1 MRIVHH
7 VIKRAASCRTLERKA
22 QQQFG
27 IVSREYQVMAFQHHQ
42 CITSAVIREAIKWAE
57 RTKPRK
63 YHNKQRVKIMSES
76 QLAIGIDPGVKT
88 GIAVADDGKLQ
99 SVASATITAAMQMV
113 LALKDQSPMVYIE
126 DARKRTWFGNADARQ
141 ARSGAGTREGVGSV
155 KRDCGIW
162 EQFCIE
168 QGVAYQLVHPAANK
182 TKLDTETFNRITGWR
197 AKTNEHS
204 RDAAM
209 LVYQRVVKEVV

>member
-1 MRIVHH
+1 
-7 VIKRAASCRTLERKA
+7 
-22 QQQFG
+22 
-27 IVSREYQVMAFQHHQ
+27 MAFQHHQ
-42 CITSAVIREAIKWAE
+42 CITSAVIREAIAWAE

-88 GIAVADDGKLQ
+88 GIAVAVDGKLQ

-113 LALKDQSPMVYIE
+113 LAVKDQGPMVYIE
-126 DARKRTWFGNADARQ
+126 DARKRSWFGKMDAEV
-141 ARSGAGTREGVGSV
+141 AKYGAAVREGAGSV

-168 QGVAYQLVHPAANK
+168 QKIAYQLVHPAANA
-182 TKLDTETFNRITGWR
+182 TKLDAETFNRITGWR
-197 AKTNEHS
+197 AKTNEHG

-209 LVYQRVVKEVV
+209 LVHMIKGVAA

>member
-1 MRIVHH
+1 
-7 VIKRAASCRTLERKA
+7 
-22 QQQFG
+22 
-27 IVSREYQVMAFQHHQ
+27 
-42 CITSAVIREAIKWAE
+42 
-57 RTKPRK
+57 
-63 YHNKQRVKIMSES
+63 MSDS

-99 SVASATITAAMQMV
+99 SVESATITAAMQMV
-113 LALKDQSPMVYIE
+113 LALKDQNPTVYIE

-141 ARSGAGTREGVGSV
+141 ARSGSGIREGVGSV

-182 TKLDTETFNRITGWR
+182 TKLDAETFNRITGWR

-209 LVYQRVVKEVV
+209 LVHMRVVKGAVA